1 LEANVAKEKKSPP
14 FPVGHMKK
22 SNRIN
27 FKWLAGWP
35 QAFYVVLALFL
46 AQFYLL
52 YRVLTW

>member
-1 LEANVAKEKKSPP
+1 MAKEKKSPP

-22 SNRIN
+22 SKRIN